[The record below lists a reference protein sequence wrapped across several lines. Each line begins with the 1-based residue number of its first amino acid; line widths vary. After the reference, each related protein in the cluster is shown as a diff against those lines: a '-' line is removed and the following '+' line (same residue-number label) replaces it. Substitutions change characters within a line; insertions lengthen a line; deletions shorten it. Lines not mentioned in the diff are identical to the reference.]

1 MIQNRE
7 FEIRKESPSTLKII
21 NNDISSEMGP
31 DVAQSMGLEYPCI
44 NSDQSDDGIVEEKPV
59 IPEVTYDGDK
69 ERDQPFFVFDFNLR
83 QDHTISFILGSRYFI
98 LVFVWKELSIVGS
111 ENQTNL
117 KITQGSTL

>member
-69 ERDQPFFVFDFNLR
+69 ERDQPFFAFDFNL
-83 QDHTISFILGSRYFI
+83 
-98 LVFVWKELSIVGS
+98 
-111 ENQTNL
+111 
-117 KITQGSTL
+117 